1 MSLWMRNAFNLEMEM
16 KVPTHFRRSKKN
28 PEFIWQVKEALGE
41 ELMAT
46 LKDYSKAHG
55 LLIW

>member
-1 MSLWMRNAFNLEMEM
+1 MRNAFNLEMEM

-55 LLIW
+55 LLDW